1 MDLSLSPAEREFRDA
16 VRGWIEA
23 NHPGP
28 EPDSDP
34 ELFEF
39 RTAWQ
44 KALNERGWAGLSWPT
59 EYGGAGATQV
69 EQAIFFEE
77 VARAGAPSMANVLG
91 LAMGGP
97 TVIAHGTDEQKQR
110 YLPPILSAD
119 EIWCQGFSEPE
130 SGSDLASL
138 KTRAVRDGDEWVV
151 TGQKVWTTYAH
162 EAKWCMLVARTD
174 TEAPRHRGLTY
185 FLLDMEQDG
194 VEVRPLVQITGE
206 SEFNELFLEEARVP
220 HENIVG
226 GEGNGWSVAITTL
239 MHERAGLAFAL
250 QVRVQVALREL
261 RDLIRDAGLD
271 GDPVIRQRYGQL
283 VGGGAGAAA
292 DRLPRADARRAGP
305 RGVARQVALGRGEPV
320 PHRARDGRG
329 AGGRPLAVP
338 LPARAGE
345 LDRGRHHRDPPEHRR
360 RARAGPAASM
370 NFDLSEDQRT
380 IKSTAREFLAARYP
394 LAEVRRLA
402 LEEERGFTDGQWD
415 EMVELGWPEIAELG
429 TVELVVLAEELGYAL
444 APTPL
449 PSTWAAGLFGAPV
462 DGRGALVV
470 DGLAADAGYADV
482 LVDWD
487 GARVTGAQIEP
498 VESLDPTRRLFR
510 VTGGDRESL
519 GGDVERARLR
529 TTVMNAADSLG
540 VAQRAMELAVAY
552 AKERKQF
559 GRAIGTYQA
568 VSHACAQ
575 MLLEV
580 EGARSAVY
588 WAAWALD
595 HEPETAPLATACA
608 KAYAGDAGRR
618 VPRSAL
624 QVHGG
629 IGFTWEHDLH
639 FFLKRGE
646 ANAHLY
652 GSAASHRETIAALN
666 L

>member
-1 MDLSLSPAEREFRDA
+1 M
-16 VRGWIEA
+16 
-23 NHPGP
+23 N
-28 EPDSDP
+28 
-34 ELFEF
+34 
-39 RTAWQ
+39 
-44 KALNERGWAGLSWPT
+44 
-59 EYGGAGATQV
+59 
-69 EQAIFFEE
+69 
-77 VARAGAPSMANVLG
+77 
-91 LAMGGP
+91 
-97 TVIAHGTDEQKQR
+97 
-110 YLPPILSAD
+110 
-119 EIWCQGFSEPE
+119 
-130 SGSDLASL
+130 
-138 KTRAVRDGDEWVV
+138 
-151 TGQKVWTTYAH
+151 
-162 EAKWCMLVARTD
+162 
-174 TEAPRHRGLTY
+174 
-185 FLLDMEQDG
+185 
-194 VEVRPLVQITGE
+194 
-206 SEFNELFLEEARVP
+206 
-220 HENIVG
+220 
-226 GEGNGWSVAITTL
+226 
-239 MHERAGLAFAL
+239 FAL
-250 QVRVQVALREL
+250 T
-261 RDLIRDAGLD
+261 
-271 GDPVIRQRYGQL
+271 
-283 VGGGAGAAA
+283 
-292 DRLPRADARRAGP
+292 
-305 RGVARQVALGRGEPV
+305 
-320 PHRARDGRG
+320 
-329 AGGRPLAVP
+329 
-338 LPARAGE
+338 
-345 LDRGRHHRDPPEHRR
+345 
-360 RARAGPAASM
+360 
-370 NFDLSEDQRT
+370 EDQRT

-402 LEEERGFTDGQWD
+402 LEEERGFTDRQWD
-415 EMVELGWPEIAELG
+415 EMAELGWPEIAELG

-462 DGRGALVV
+462 DGRGALAV
-470 DGLAADAGYADV
+470 DGLAADAAYADV

-487 GARVTGAQIEP
+487 GARVTGAEIEP

-510 VTGGDRESL
+510 VTGGSREGL

-529 TTVMNAADSLG
+529 ATVMNAADSLG

-618 VPRSAL
+618 VPRAAL

-646 ANAHLY
+646 ANAHMY
-652 GSAASHRETIAALN
+652 GEGAKHRETIAALN